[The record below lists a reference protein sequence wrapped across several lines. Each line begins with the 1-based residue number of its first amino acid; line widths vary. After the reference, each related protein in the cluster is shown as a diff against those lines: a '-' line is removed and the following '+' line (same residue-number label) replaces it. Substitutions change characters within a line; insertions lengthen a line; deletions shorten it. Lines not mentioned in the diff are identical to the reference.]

1 MVRKKFVRLLP
12 EEWVRQHLV
21 HFLQIQTKWPLTHIA
36 VELGLKLPTGL
47 QKRCDVLLH
56 GPNGQPV
63 VLAEC
68 KAPNIALTQQAV
80 NQVAQYNLHFKLPY
94 LVVTNGLAI
103 LIYHINFE
111 TKQIE
116 SQAALPNLYFLYFCK
131 CSKQLLNFEACFKT
145 APTFFCFFF

>member
-1 MVRKKFVRLLP
+1 MRLLP

-116 SQAALPNLYFLYFCK
+116 SQAALPNFDSFL
-131 CSKQLLNFEACFKT
+131 A
-145 APTFFCFFF
+145 